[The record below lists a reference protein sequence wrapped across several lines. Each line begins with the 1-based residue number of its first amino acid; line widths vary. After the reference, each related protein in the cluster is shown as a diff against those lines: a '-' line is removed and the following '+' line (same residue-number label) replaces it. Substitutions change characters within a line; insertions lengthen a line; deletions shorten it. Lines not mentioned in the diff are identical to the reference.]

1 MFLRGTQRQNEQE
14 KTLTNLMDKLHILL
28 LLFLK
33 ILSAS
38 IYLCDGL
45 VALWDD
51 EFPGS
56 EKITITLL

>member
-45 VALWDD
+45 VAL
-51 EFPGS
+51 
-56 EKITITLL
+56 